1 MIEYE
6 ADELM
11 AIINVVSMVRI
22 NRKNCVIFLDAC
34 NCALKRDDLTRD
46 NINQLTELRDN
57 TTAVINALDNL
68 LAATKINGE

>member
-11 AIINVVSMVRI
+11 AILNVVSLARR
-22 NRKNCVIFLDAC
+22 NRKSCMIFLDAC
-34 NCALKRDDLTRD
+34 NCALKRDDLTQD

-57 TTAVINALDNL
+57 AVAVINAIDNL